1 MPKQDSSVVTVL
13 IVFGRGGGSRPTSFL
28 LLLYHFPHFLARKKQ
43 AKRHCALHAHSL
55 AEYETV
61 RNITLSTH
69 TKRLRSYTRYER
81 QLTSGVVVFWG
92 GAVFGQVQRGWCKGA
107 FACMETSGLRSAT
120 LTRRFLVGSRLGWGI
135 GRGGKQAKM
144 ARDCHFASFAYFAI
158 VLSSFRV
165 YRGARFLA
173 ILPLIPLNLYRITEE
188 KESFFTVFW
197 KKTSKKR

>member
-1 MPKQDSSVVTVL
+1 M
-13 IVFGRGGGSRPTSFL
+13 
-28 LLLYHFPHFLARKKQ
+28 
-43 AKRHCALHAHSL
+43 
-55 AEYETV
+55 
-61 RNITLSTH
+61 
-69 TKRLRSYTRYER
+69 
-81 QLTSGVVVFWG
+81 FWA

-107 FACMETSGLRSAT
+107 FACMAFGLRSAT
-120 LTRRFLVGSRLGWGI
+120 LTRRFSVNSWRDLDI
-135 GRGGKQAKM
+135 GRGAKQAKM

-197 KKTSKKR
+197 KKTSKKCRIR